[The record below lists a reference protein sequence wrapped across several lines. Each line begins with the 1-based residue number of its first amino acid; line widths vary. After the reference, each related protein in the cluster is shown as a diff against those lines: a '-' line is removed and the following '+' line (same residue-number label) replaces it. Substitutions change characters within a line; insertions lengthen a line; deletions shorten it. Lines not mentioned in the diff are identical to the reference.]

1 MSACS
6 VNHVHFSRAEIANL
20 GEGEGT
26 VEAMKAMEAVVVVG
40 VRMRMTGSK

>member
-26 VEAMKAMEAVVVVG
+26 VEAMGVVG

>member
-26 VEAMKAMEAVVVVG
+26 VEAMDAVVVVG